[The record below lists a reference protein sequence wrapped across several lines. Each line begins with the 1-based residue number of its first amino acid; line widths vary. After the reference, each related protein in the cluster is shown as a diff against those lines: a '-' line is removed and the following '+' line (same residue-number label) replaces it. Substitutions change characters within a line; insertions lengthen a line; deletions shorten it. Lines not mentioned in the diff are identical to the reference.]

1 MQTGHSTNAC
11 AADFKNSLAQRIQ
24 NVLATHNTEGLQ
36 KMLGDVA
43 KNLSIQP
50 LELAAALLHLDAD
63 LIASCHAAAISN
75 ASPPTQST
83 DIDLKKQ
90 LAEQFATALNLPEIP
105 PEKHKMV
112 RYRIEIGHNHHVS
125 IDDIKNVLI
134 NESGVDRSKIG
145 FMDIRSNYTLID
157 LPLGMPPDIFQLL
170 QTVEIK
176 QHALQIKRVNASRKR
191 PWQRRKGTGQNRAN
205 EREANVADT
214 PMRR

>member
-1 MQTGHSTNAC
+1 MKWKHGGNVTCEFTKPAR
-11 AADFKNSLAQRIQ
+11 QR
-24 NVLATHNTEGLQ
+24 
-36 KMLGDVA
+36 
-43 KNLSIQP
+43 
-50 LELAAALLHLDAD
+50 
-63 LIASCHAAAISN
+63 
-75 ASPPTQST
+75 
-83 DIDLKKQ
+83 
-90 LAEQFATALNLPEIP
+90 
-105 PEKHKMV
+105 
-112 RYRIEIGHNHHVS
+112 
-125 IDDIKNVLI
+125 
-134 NESGVDRSKIG
+134 DRSKIG